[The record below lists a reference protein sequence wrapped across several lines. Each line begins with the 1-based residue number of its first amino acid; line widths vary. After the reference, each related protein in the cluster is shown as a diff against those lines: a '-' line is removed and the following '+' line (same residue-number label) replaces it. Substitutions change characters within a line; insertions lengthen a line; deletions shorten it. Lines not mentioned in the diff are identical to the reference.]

1 MAKNNETRFFFV
13 LCSDKTWVFGQS
25 ERVQG
30 PICTI
35 KLNNA
40 LGAFFIPLLNSV
52 EVAVGLSS
60 LL

>member
-1 MAKNNETRFFFV
+1 MKHAFSLFYALIKRGFLANQSGCRV
-13 LCSDKTWVFGQS
+13 LSV
-25 ERVQG
+25 
-30 PICTI
+30 
-35 KLNNA
+35 LNNA